1 MTTEEKIQALEKQ
14 KQQVTD
20 VFYSQQQIVDSLT
33 QLLAQRTAERE
44 STTYVQSVPVE
55 KSPNYLLYALIGLF
69 AYLILR

>member
-69 AYLILR
+69 AFLLLR

>member
-69 AYLILR
+69 AYLIMR